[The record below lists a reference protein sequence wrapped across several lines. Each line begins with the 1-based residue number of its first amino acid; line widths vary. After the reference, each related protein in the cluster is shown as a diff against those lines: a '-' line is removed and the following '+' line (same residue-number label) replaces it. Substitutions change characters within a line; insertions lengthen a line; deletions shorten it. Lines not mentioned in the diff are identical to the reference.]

1 MARDGRPTRARV
13 IVTGQ
18 VQGVF
23 FRDSTRRLATQA
35 GITGWVRNL
44 PDGRVEAL
52 FEGEEEAVRRLV
64 AWCRH
69 GPPEARV
76 RDVAVTWEQATGE
89 FARFTIAPTP
99 RER

>member
-1 MARDGRPTRARV
+1 MVVA
-13 IVTGQ
+13 GQ

-23 FRDSTRRLATQA
+23 FRDSARRLATDE
-35 GITGWVRNL
+35 GVTGWVRNL
-44 PDGRVEAL
+44 SDGRVEAL
-52 FEGEEEAVRRLV
+52 FEGEEAAVRRLV

-76 RDVAVTWEQATGE
+76 RDIAVTWEQATGE
-89 FARFTIAPTP
+89 FDRFTIEPTP